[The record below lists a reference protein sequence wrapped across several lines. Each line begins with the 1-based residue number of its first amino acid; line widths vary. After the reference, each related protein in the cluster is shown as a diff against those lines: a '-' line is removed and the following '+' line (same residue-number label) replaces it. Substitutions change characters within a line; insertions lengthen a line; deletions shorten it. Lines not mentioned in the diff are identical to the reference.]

1 MSMSSGP
8 AMPRDR
14 SRASGA
20 MLTGIGSFLF
30 TALRLQ
36 LCQVHG
42 YRIAVAI
49 HGAITEAGGQSNLR
63 RSIHGARTRDNIAS
77 TIEHH
82 LLCARLVCLSSAGF
96 RAV

>member
-20 MLTGIGSFLF
+20 MLTGIGSILF

-36 LCQVHG
+36 LCQVLG
-42 YRIAVAI
+42 YRIEVAI
-49 HGAITEAGGQSNLR
+49 HGAITEAGGQSNLS
-63 RSIHGARTRDNIAS
+63 RSIPGASTRDQFAS
-77 TIEHH
+77 TIEIQH
-82 LLCARLVCLSSAGF
+82 LCARLLCLSSAGF